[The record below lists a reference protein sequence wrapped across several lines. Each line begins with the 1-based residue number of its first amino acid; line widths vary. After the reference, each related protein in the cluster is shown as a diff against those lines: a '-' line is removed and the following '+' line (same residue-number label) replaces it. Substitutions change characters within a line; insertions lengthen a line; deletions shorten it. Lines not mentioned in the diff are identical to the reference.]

1 MKKLAIL
8 LSFFIFITATFH
20 GFDFKRVFAESY
32 VGRYAQ
38 VISDDCAFYSDA
50 SMKIVK
56 FYIPKTYCV
65 KIVSVGIES
74 SRAVYLDDI
83 PNLPKAEGY
92 VLNVCLNFL
101 EEKPDVTYPEISLTT
116 ISDEVIFGDLELKK
130 PKAVID
136 AGSTANF
143 YGEILVGSDTYEYVY
158 VNGYVGYMRKGS
170 FSSFNIPENPVIVK
184 TPDLDVDKDTES
196 SFLNEHENGDKN
208 LKVSEILIIAV
219 MVVAGLT
226 LIFFILKPNKDLKKD
241 EIGFSDDS

>member
-8 LSFFIFITATFH
+8 LSLFIFIGAAKL
-20 GFDFKRVFAESY
+20 GSPFKRAFAETY

-38 VISDDCAFYSDA
+38 VISDDCAFFSDA
-50 SMKIVK
+50 SLKIVK

-65 KIVSVGIES
+65 KIVSVGVES
-74 SRAVYLDDI
+74 SRVVYLDDA

-101 EEKPDVTYPEISLTT
+101 DEKPDVCYPDITLTSL
-116 ISDEVIFGDLELKK
+116 SDEVIFGDFDLKK

-136 AGSTANF
+136 AGSSANF
-143 YGEILVGSDTYEYVY
+143 FGEIVIESDTYLYVY
-158 VNGYVGYMRKGS
+158 VNGYVGYMRKGC
-170 FSSFNIPENPVIVK
+170 FSPFSIPENPIIVK
-184 TPDLDVDKDTES
+184 APEVNYDEERES
-196 SFLNEHENGDKN
+196 SFLNERDNDDKN

-226 LIFFILKPNKDLKKD
+226 LIFFILKPNKNQKRD
-241 EIGFSDDS
+241 EIGFSDDL